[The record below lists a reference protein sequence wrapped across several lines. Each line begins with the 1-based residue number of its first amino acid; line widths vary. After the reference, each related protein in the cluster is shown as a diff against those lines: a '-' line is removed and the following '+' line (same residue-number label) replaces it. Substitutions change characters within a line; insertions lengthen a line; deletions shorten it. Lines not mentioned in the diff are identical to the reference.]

1 MEANS
6 PRTVCETAV
15 GNRGDRDTS
24 ALEKQPHLV
33 VNGRVIRFSEH
44 VTGGSFAT
52 SHRGPWQLIY
62 YEAYL
67 NQADALG
74 RERMF
79 NFEKLDVW
87 QEAIQFADL
96 VYELTGNFPDEERFG
111 LTNQMR
117 RAAVSVSSNIAEG
130 SSRVSRTDFSRFVEI
145 ATGSL
150 FEVVSQTTIALRRK
164 MISQNDYNRIYVAA
178 EKQSKMLSGLR
189 RSLSEM

>member
-1 MEANS
+1 
-6 PRTVCETAV
+6 
-15 GNRGDRDTS
+15 
-24 ALEKQPHLV
+24 
-33 VNGRVIRFSEH
+33 
-44 VTGGSFAT
+44 
-52 SHRGPWQLIY
+52 
-62 YEAYL
+62 
-67 NQADALG
+67 
-74 RERMF
+74 MF

-96 VYELTGNFPDEERFG
+96 VYELTGDFPGEERFG

-145 ATGSL
+145 ATGSV

-164 MISQNDYNRIYVAA
+164 MITQKNYDKVYAAA

-189 RSLSEM
+189 RSLSDK